1 MFQAGCSTGYLK
13 KLERKHSISP
23 ALLPAIPS
31 MPRRLTR
38 QKEMKRFRCIREF
51 QVAFC
56 RINRRPFPTAD
67 AFR

>member
-13 KLERKHSISP
+13 KFKRKHSISP

-38 QKEMKRFRCIREF
+38 QEEMKRFRSI
-51 QVAFC
+51 
-56 RINRRPFPTAD
+56 
-67 AFR
+67 